1 MSFYLKR
8 AVQDIQ
14 QNRFLNAVTIVTIAL
29 SILIVSA
36 FALFFINTSNLMKT
50 WREGVRI
57 LVYLEPGIPT
67 AEIPGLQ
74 SKILAMYGVQEVR
87 FISKDTAL
95 KLLREQMRRQSS
107 LLDNLKENP
116 LPDAFEVRMLDAS
129 LGWEKI
135 ENLAVQIEDLAQVA
149 EVEYG
154 RKWLGRF
161 TNIFNLFTLAG
172 YGLGTLFFV
181 AAVFFVANTIRLVLY
196 SRRDEIEIMRLVGAE
211 DRFIKTPYY
220 IEGLIQG
227 ALGGAI
233 GLLTL
238 FIIFLI
244 ISSNVTQDLTAG
256 PFQLR
261 FLPINILLII
271 IVSSMIVGWL
281 GCFVSL
287 KQFLKP

>member
-1 MSFYLKR
+1 MSLYLKR
-8 AVQDIQ
+8 AVRDIR
-14 QNRFLNAVTIVTIAL
+14 QNRFLNAVTIITIAL

-36 FALFFINTSNLMKT
+36 FALFFINTSKLMDT

-57 LVYLEPGIPT
+57 LVYLEPAVPA

-74 SKILAMYGVQEVR
+74 SKIQAMYGVQEVR
-87 FISKDTAL
+87 FIPKDTAL
-95 KLLREQMRRQSS
+95 KELREQMRRQKS

-116 LPDAFEVRMLDAS
+116 LPDAFEVRMLDTS
-129 LGWEKI
+129 RGWEKI
-135 ENLAVQIEDLAQVA
+135 ETLAVNIEKLHRVA

-233 GLLTL
+233 GLLIL

-244 ISSNVTQDLTAG
+244 ISSNVSQDLTAG
-256 PFQLR
+256 PVQLQ
-261 FLPINILLII
+261 FLPLHIILTVLA
-271 IVSSMIVGWL
+271 SSMVVGWL